1 MHFVRSHVY
10 SNAIDSYILIWPF
23 SDDGDV
29 GYHIDMNIVVIRMSN
44 LGNGTSL
51 KCLYVKNRKSEKK
64 WKIIRI
70 KKHEYLSRNTPVCI
84 G

>member
-44 LGNGTSL
+44 LGNGTSQKGHDL
-51 KCLYVKNRKSEKK
+51 LSKLPCNKMSVCEK
-64 WKIIRI
+64 
-70 KKHEYLSRNTPVCI
+70 
-84 G
+84 